1 MAKRTKKVKKS
12 NKYYKQIMNKMMNK
26 IDKRKLSEKDKKLF
40 QSLLNNLHEICEIYT
55 PKK

>member
-12 NKYYKQIMNKMMNK
+12 NKYYNQIMNKMMNK